1 MWPARSAAAAE
12 VLVHMRI
19 GVQLIVWGERNRS
32 DRAGVLA
39 EVAKAGFEAV
49 EMSPQPDPD
58 AACEDLKRN
67 GLRVVASHANTGSL
81 ERDLDNHLR
90 WLERHGAT
98 LLACSGGDLP
108 TSAQYREVAR
118 RLNAAGARCREHGVT
133 LCYHN
138 HAHEIVH
145 DMFGLGH
152 ILRGTDPANVRLN
165 LDTYWVARG
174 GQDPAGLIRLLGDRV
189 GYLHLKDMLGDG
201 SFGEVGAG
209 ILDWAGIR
217 AAAEEAGVQVGV
229 VEQDRTQRTPLE
241 SSAMSRA
248 FLREH
253 WGA

>member
-1 MWPARSAAAAE
+1 MD
-12 VLVHMRI
+12 I

-39 EVAKAGFEAV
+39 EVAQAGFTAV

-58 AACEDLKRN
+58 QACEDLKRN
-67 GLRVVASHANTGSL
+67 GLRVVAGHANTGSL

-118 RLNAAGARCREHGVT
+118 RLNAAGARCREQGVT

-145 DMFGLGH
+145 DMFGLGY
-152 ILRGTDPANVRLN
+152 IVRGTDPQNVKLN
-165 LDTYWVARG
+165 IDTYWVARG
-174 GQDPAGLIRLLGDRV
+174 GQDPAGVIRLLADRV
-189 GYLHLKDMLGDG
+189 GYLHLKDMLKDG

-209 ILDWAGIR
+209 TLDWAAIKG
-217 AAAEEAGVQVGV
+217 AAEDASVQVCV
-229 VEQDRTQRTPLE
+229 VEQDRTPRTPLE
-241 SSAMSRA
+241 SSTMSRT
-248 FLREH
+248 FLKTH